1 MASNSTSTS
10 VVGTLSDSTTT
21 STSSSS
27 SVANLT
33 TTLFNESRSANSS
46 RSEGEDRDMMTG
58 LAVLLSVVFVVYTA
72 TAIFIA
78 WMQRRG
84 KRVDARYRSLQS
96 EPTAAVDDDATRT

>member
-10 VVGTLSDSTTT
+10 VVGTLSDSTT